1 MFYKILKIWAQLA
14 FRLYFRRIFIQG
26 KENIPK
32 KGPVIF
38 LVNHPN
44 SFLEACIIAAYQ
56 HRDLHFLVRGDM
68 FDKKWLLPILKST
81 YQIPIFR
88 FKDGFGKLRNNKS
101 TFDQSFQV
109 LSEGNALLLFPEA
122 SSMLVKYLR
131 PLQKGA
137 SRLAI
142 GTLEEKNVDS
152 LTIIPTGI
160 YYIDPTIS
168 RNDVYLKFGSP
179 IDMKSW
185 YDENKHLEDK
195 LTALTA
201 FFQEKMEAVVISI
214 SHINNEKIYD
224 QAFEITEKEISPYT
238 NAGVLKNVNAFSNL
252 VKFITKLNQLSER
265 NILELGS
272 LISQYIKPVQNI
284 KSIDASI
291 RFSLQSKLIIIFKTI
306 FCFAIGIS
314 GFLVYLIPL
323 AFSKAFAKIK
333 IKHLEFYAPVRLAIS
348 MGTHLLT
355 SIVVFLIL
363 TCYFNIIESL
373 LLFIFIQFSLFVFGL
388 FIDFARYTKSFFDFE
403 VLKSKNLALEKRQN
417 ILSITNTE

>member
-160 YYIDPTIS
+160 YY
-168 RNDVYLKFGSP
+168 
-179 IDMKSW
+179 
-185 YDENKHLEDK
+185 
-195 LTALTA
+195 
-201 FFQEKMEAVVISI
+201 
-214 SHINNEKIYD
+214 
-224 QAFEITEKEISPYT
+224 
-238 NAGVLKNVNAFSNL
+238 
-252 VKFITKLNQLSER
+252 
-265 NILELGS
+265 
-272 LISQYIKPVQNI
+272 
-284 KSIDASI
+284 
-291 RFSLQSKLIIIFKTI
+291 
-306 FCFAIGIS
+306 
-314 GFLVYLIPL
+314 
-323 AFSKAFAKIK
+323 
-333 IKHLEFYAPVRLAIS
+333 
-348 MGTHLLT
+348 
-355 SIVVFLIL
+355 
-363 TCYFNIIESL
+363 
-373 LLFIFIQFSLFVFGL
+373 
-388 FIDFARYTKSFFDFE
+388 
-403 VLKSKNLALEKRQN
+403 
-417 ILSITNTE
+417 